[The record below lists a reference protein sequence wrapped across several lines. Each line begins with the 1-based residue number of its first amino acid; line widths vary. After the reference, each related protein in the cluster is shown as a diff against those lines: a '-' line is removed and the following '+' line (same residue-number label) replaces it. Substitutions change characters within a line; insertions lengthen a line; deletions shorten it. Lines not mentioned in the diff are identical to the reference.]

1 MHSTHPHTR
10 TARVARF
17 AAVGALATALVIPAT
32 AAHAADVVSQANGRL
47 VDVSIAGTNV
57 TDAVLALRGAT
68 AVNPDGSGDV
78 TTDQPLDA
86 EALAG
91 LLQLSSGSNTL
102 FGDNGILRLGAVGQY
117 AQARDDGSS
126 SAFSGAVSA
135 APSLIGVGTVTPS
148 NVGSPSANDTAT
160 LTVGGAN
167 QLVGL
172 TAHFGTLA
180 ASAQQAADGTQTGQ
194 YVLADTTFEVD
205 GTLVNTAVGVISPAI
220 DTLLAVA
227 GGFGVSLS
235 NPFAGGTVE
244 VTLDDVLAAAGV
256 ADVNDLPPGT
266 DLVSYIPTA
275 VAKKITDQVAS
286 ILDAVR
292 TRAGQL
298 GFVGAP
304 LSAALSVAE
313 GVINPVLNGLTNNV
327 VAPLATA
334 LTALIQ
340 LPVNVQEHNADGSFT
355 QTALRIGYLPG
366 GSLARIDLASATVGP
381 NAGRLAVPVAGAESL
396 SIAGGMLGVAA
407 LLVAAVVIRRRTLRA
422 VATARS

>member
-1 MHSTHPHTR
+1 LHKTHRH
-10 TARVARF
+10 ARVARF
-17 AAVGALATALVIPAT
+17 AAVGALTAALVIPAT
-32 AAHAADVVSQANGRL
+32 AAQAADVVSQANGRL

-57 TDAVLALRGAT
+57 TDAILALRGAT
-68 AVNPDGSGDV
+68 AVNTDGSGDV
-78 TTDQPLDA
+78 TTDLPLNA

-91 LLQLSSGSNTL
+91 LLQLSSGSNAL

-160 LTVGGAN
+160 LTVGGAD

-172 TAHFGTLA
+172 TTHFGTLA

-194 YVLADTTFEVD
+194 YVLADTSFEVD
-205 GTLVNTAVGVISPAI
+205 GTLVNTALGVISPAI

-227 GGFGVSLS
+227 SGFGVSLP
-235 NPFAGGTVE
+235 NPFAGGKVE
-244 VTLDDVLAAAGV
+244 LTLDDVLAVAGV
-256 ADVNDLPPGT
+256 ASVNDLPPGT

-286 ILDAVR
+286 ILDAVQA
-292 TRAGQL
+292 RADQL

-304 LSAALSVAE
+304 LSAALSVAK
-313 GVINPVLNGLTNNV
+313 GIINPVLSGLTNNV

-334 LTALIQ
+334 LTALQQ
-340 LPVNVQEHNADGSFT
+340 LQVNVQEHNADGSFT
-355 QTALRIGYLPG
+355 QTALRIGHLPG
-366 GSLARIDLASATVGP
+366 GSLTRLDLASATVGP
-381 NAGRLAVPVAGAESL
+381 NAGKLAVPVAGAESL
-396 SIAGGMLGVAA
+396 SIAGGMLGLGAMVA
-407 LLVAAVVIRRRTLRA
+407 AAVVIRRRTARA
-422 VATARS
+422 AAPARG